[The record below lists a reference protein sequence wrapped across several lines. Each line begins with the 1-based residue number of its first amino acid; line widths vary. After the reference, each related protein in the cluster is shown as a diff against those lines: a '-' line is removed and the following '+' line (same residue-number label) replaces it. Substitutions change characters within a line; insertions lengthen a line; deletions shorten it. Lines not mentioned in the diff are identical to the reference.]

1 MKKAA
6 ITIPDVDVALLKLQR
21 DAVLESIDDSSY
33 LCEGSDYERLL
44 VHRQSHIERLEG
56 VVNLLDAMIDV
67 AMDKEEA

>member
-1 MKKAA
+1 MKT
-6 ITIPDVDVALLKLQR
+6 ITIPKVDVALLKLQR

-33 LCEGSDYERLL
+33 LGESSDYERLL
-44 VHRQSHIERLEG
+44 VHRQSHVERLEG

>member
-1 MKKAA
+1 MTSN
-6 ITIPDVDVALLKLQR
+6 ILVPRVDVALLKLQR

-33 LCEGSDYERLL
+33 LRGSDYERLL

-67 AMDKEEA
+67 AMDKGEA